1 MAKAVKLA
9 DIADRLGVSVV
20 TVSKALSGQKG
31 VGEELR
37 EKIIALAD
45 ELGYRLPSAVEKI
58 NVNKGQ
64 SIGILIHE
72 KHFSKYNSFYLQM
85 YQMLSVE
92 LSTAGY
98 FNLLELVRYD
108 FEKEFILPNLVNE
121 GNVSAVVLLGEF
133 SKEYCEFLR
142 SKLSVPIQYLDFN
155 DDSEEINSIVSDSFY
170 GGYYLTNYLFDK
182 GHTDIGFVGSVLKTS
197 SITDRYLG
205 YLKSMMEHGKAVN
218 DKWIIEDRDE
228 ETGIIFSPEVLSLP
242 DKLPTAFVCNCDLT
256 AGVLIKK
263 LEKDGYRVPEDLSV
277 VGYDNFIF
285 PGTCDV
291 EITTYEV
298 DMPVMVKK
306 TVEILNKLMRNEEVS
321 SKTHIVTGHL
331 VEKSSVRALKKEAKN
346 GR

>member
-1 MAKAVKLA
+1 MAKTVKLA
-9 DIADRLGVSVV
+9 DIADKLGVSVV

-31 VGEELR
+31 VGEALR
-37 EKIIALAD
+37 QRIIALAD
-45 ELGYRLPSAVEKI
+45 EMGYRLPSAAEKI
-58 NVNKGQ
+58 NANKGQ

-92 LSTAGY
+92 LSALGY

-108 FEKEFILPNLVNE
+108 YEKQLILPNLINQ

-133 SKEYCEFLR
+133 SKEYCDFIR
-142 SKLSVPIQYLDFN
+142 AKLSIPIQYLDFN
-155 DDSEEINSIVSDSFY
+155 DDNDTIHAVVSDGFY

-182 GHTDIGFVGSVLKTS
+182 GHKDIAFVGSVLKTS

-205 YLKSMMEHGKAVN
+205 YMKSMMEHGQAIN
-218 DKWIIEDRDE
+218 DKWVIEDRDE
-228 ETGIIFSPEVLSLP
+228 KTGIIYSPDELKLP
-242 DKLPTAFVCNCDLT
+242 SKMPTAFMCNCDLT

-263 LEKDGYRVPEDLSV
+263 LEKEGKKVPENYSV

-298 DMPVMVKK
+298 DMGAMVK
-306 TVEILNKLMRNEEVS
+306 TTADILNKLMRNEEVS
-321 SKTHIVTGHL
+321 SKTHIVTGRI
-331 VEKSSVRALKKEAKN
+331 VEKDSVRQL
-346 GR
+346 